1 MSSPR
6 TLLGTC
12 PRAST
17 RSTRAFVLGVMV
29 SEAWAAGA
37 GVARAEE
44 AAQAAAGDAS
54 VGFIAF
60 GFVTFF
66 AFFVS
71 VAFTGFIAPVPD
83 FFAAAF
89 TARLIAVAV

>member
-1 MSSPR
+1 MGIRPSARIFFRSGPPPPR
-6 TLLGTC
+6 
-12 PRAST
+12 
-17 RSTRAFVLGVMV
+17 
-29 SEAWAAGA
+29 
-37 GVARAEE
+37 
-44 AAQAAAGDAS
+44 
-54 VGFIAF
+54 
-60 GFVTFF
+60 FF

>member
-1 MSSPR
+1 MGIRPSAR
-6 TLLGTC
+6 IFF
-12 PRAST
+12 
-17 RSTRAFVLGVMV
+17 RSRG
-29 SEAWAAGA
+29 GA
-37 GVARAEE
+37 GLNGAEGSAEPLVA
-44 AAQAAAGDAS
+44 
-54 VGFIAF
+54 
-60 GFVTFF
+60 FF